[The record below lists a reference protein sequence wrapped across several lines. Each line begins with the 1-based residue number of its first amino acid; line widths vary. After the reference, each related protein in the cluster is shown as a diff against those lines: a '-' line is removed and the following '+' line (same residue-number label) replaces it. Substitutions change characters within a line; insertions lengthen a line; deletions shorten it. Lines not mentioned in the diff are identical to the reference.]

1 MSNLVYWLGILGGL
15 VLAFTWL
22 VYPASVYLLSL
33 LFSDRRPSADATV
46 PVTVV
51 LATRDEPAQV
61 RRRVKNVLRTAYPR
75 DRLEVVV
82 ALDAT
87 SSYDKGELR
96 DLEDH
101 PGVRVVSG
109 SAPGGKAATLNGGVA
124 RAVGEIL
131 IFTDTRQRFVTDSI
145 PELVSA
151 FADPAVGAASGSL
164 ELRGRRGG
172 ASVADL
178 YWRFER
184 WLRSREARIHSP
196 VGVTG
201 AISAVRSALWKPLPP
216 GLILDDVHTP
226 MRLVMDGHRVAFVDS
241 AVAYETR
248 RPSAAQEHRRK
259 TRTLTGVVQVCAW
272 LPAILI
278 PWRNP
283 IFIQFLM
290 HKLARLLT
298 PLAGLLVGIGM
309 LWWIVRWA
317 PTTLVVV
324 VVGLIWM
331 FWSPAPLAG
340 RLRAAVIEMGL
351 VQLAIVKA
359 LANGLRGRWDVWG

>member
-1 MSNLVYWLGILGGL
+1 
-15 VLAFTWL
+15 
-22 VYPASVYLLSL
+22 
-33 LFSDRRPSADATV
+33 
-46 PVTVV
+46 
-51 LATRDEPAQV
+51 
-61 RRRVKNVLRTAYPR
+61 
-75 DRLEVVV
+75 
-82 ALDAT
+82 
-87 SSYDKGELR
+87 
-96 DLEDH
+96 
-101 PGVRVVSG
+101 
-109 SAPGGKAATLNGGVA
+109 
-124 RAVGEIL
+124 
-131 IFTDTRQRFVTDSI
+131 
-145 PELVSA
+145 
-151 FADPAVGAASGSL
+151 
-164 ELRGRRGG
+164 
-172 ASVADL
+172 
-178 YWRFER
+178 
-184 WLRSREARIHSP
+184 

>member
-1 MSNLVYWLGILGGL
+1 MSHLVYWLGILGGL

-22 VYPASVYLLSL
+22 VYPASVYLVSL
-33 LFSDRRPSADATV
+33 FFPARRPSPDAAV

-51 LATRDEPAQV
+51 LATRDEPALI
-61 RRRVKNVLRTAYPR
+61 RRRVKNVLRTSYPR
-75 DRLEVVV
+75 DRLEVIV

-87 SSYDKGELR
+87 ASYDKGELGG
-96 DLEDH
+96 LEDH
-101 PGVRVVSG
+101 LGARVISG
-109 SAPGGKAATLNGGVA
+109 FAPGGKAATLNSGVA
-124 RAVGEIL
+124 QAGGDIL
-131 IFTDTRQRFVTDSI
+131 VFTDTRQRFVMDSI
-145 PELVSA
+145 PELVSV

-164 ELRGRRGG
+164 ELRGRREG
-172 ASVADL
+172 ASVADM

-201 AISAVRSALWKPLPP
+201 AICAVRSALWKQLPL

-226 MRLVMDGHRVAFVDS
+226 MRLVMDGYRVAFVDS
-241 AVAYETR
+241 ARAYETR
-248 RPSAAQEHRRK
+248 RPSAAQEHLRK
-259 TRTLTGVVQVCAW
+259 TRTLTGVIQVCAW
-272 LPAILI
+272 LPAILV

-298 PLAGLLVGIGM
+298 PLAGLLVGVGM

-317 PTTLVVV
+317 PATLIVG
-324 VVGLIWM
+324 VVGVAWI
-331 FWSPAPLAG
+331 FWSSTLLAG
-340 RLRAAVIEMGL
+340 RLRAAAIEMGL
-351 VQLAIVKA
+351 VQLAVVKA
-359 LANGLRGRWDVWG
+359 LSNGLRGRWDVWG